1 MRLRPFLRSAR
12 KLFLVATLA
21 SLGCALLGILVVSAN
36 SFWDPGVLWGSESH
50 RAVSHADIRL
60 LFVTLFFMEVITGI
74 ILSGGAGAGPATLPA
89 DTARARFLLTR
100 PESRSALLL
109 IPLFLVTAGLLCIPG
124 LVALFLLGW
133 FALIHAPV
141 LHHLVE
147 LARLEPAASQ
157 LGTHLTFLP
166 LLSALQMGKRY
177 LAGFSIGLCIVSVI
191 HAQRWFIFSEN
202 LNSRRLAYVTG
213 AFIYLL
219 PGLTLFLGPTG
230 SALLLLPPR
239 GSQSLD
245 AIPSGFNIAL
255 HLGFAVA
262 LCLFTMRFIQK
273 VEI

>member
-1 MRLRPFLRSAR
+1 
-12 KLFLVATLA
+12 
-21 SLGCALLGILVVSAN
+21 
-36 SFWDPGVLWGSESH
+36 
-50 RAVSHADIRL
+50 
-60 LFVTLFFMEVITGI
+60 
-74 ILSGGAGAGPATLPA
+74 
-89 DTARARFLLTR
+89 
-100 PESRSALLL
+100 
-109 IPLFLVTAGLLCIPG
+109 
-124 LVALFLLGW
+124 VALFLLGW